1 MDPGSS
7 LTPVVFRN
15 AASVLWIA
23 ALKRLRSLVVYA
35 LTARAPLHRPFTPQL
50 VFLSTDPPD
59 PVTAQCS
66 SWAPPHLQN
75 RDQAP
80 SRAVCPKLSAI
91 CSPLPL
97 LSSPPLLDSPHL
109 PSHMRLPQVSDGVH
123 TPSSVPFCVPIP
135 LPKMSSFP
143 PPPPLQKSIPPC
155 FVAFYLLTFPD
166 LGVRMNSS
174 FLIPWLFTYRNPCHS
189 QSLIRVPSF

>member
-1 MDPGSS
+1 MPLLLVPLFTDHS
-7 LTPVVFRN
+7 LPSWSFS
-15 AASVLWIA
+15 AQILPILSLPSVLRGLLPTFRTGIK
-23 ALKRLRSLVVYA
+23 LLPV
-35 LTARAPLHRPFTPQL
+35 
-50 VFLSTDPPD
+50 LSVPG
-59 PVTAQCS
+59 C
-66 SWAPPHLQN
+66 LQ
-75 RDQAP
+75 
-80 SRAVCPKLSAI
+80 SV
-91 CSPLPL
+91 
-97 LSSPPLLDSPHL
+97 LDSPHL